1 MEQQTKKC
9 PYCGEEILAVAKK
22 CKHCGEWLEEK
33 EEKVAVAQSPIVEP
47 VIEKPQETEAQPT
60 SQEKTEENRNEY
72 PPVES
77 YYVSG
82 KTKFIWGAIS
92 TILVVITICFLISPP
107 KIEFDYLF
115 GTIGYDKLFFIL
127 SAVSL
132 FHFFPLF
139 HEKRTSRIYLDS
151 NGDLDIETPRE
162 YVQLHVSPIYVNFWK
177 CFYRLLGSKP
187 KILSYFRYQNGRVLV
202 RNMKG
207 EEIEGELKDLTYK
220 YTLNKRSGGV
230 GVVSFAITD
239 AKGNEVTVGEP
250 KHFFMEEEYADIE
263 MILSLSGTVE
273 ETNASK
279 FSRVIDSAKSAMNDF
294 DFGNLV
300 STASDV
306 IGKTA
311 ITNTTGLL
319 ARKRLVS
326 YHQEKETPS
335 VVKKVLIGITVIV
348 AIFLVLIN
356 IANASSSESEYIE
369 YYDEQGYSASDV
381 ENSEIDQFAEQPSDK
396 EVTTTPRLLTVTKVD
411 YSFYLKPQ
419 AGNTYEPSN
428 MVDGNLATA
437 WAISLDQVN
446 YKNGKIYGPTFTID
460 CMKLSHVVIRNGYCK
475 NESSYMN
482 NTRALKVI
490 LCNAGNVDDE
500 DETAS
505 YLYEGTLED
514 TSEEQVLHIN
524 SDLPCN
530 QNIQKVQ
537 LIFPSDGLRRGN
549 KWDDLCVTEI
559 EFWGI

>member
-47 VIEKPQETEAQPT
+47 VIEKPKETEAKPT

-162 YVQLHVSPIYVNFWK
+162 YVQLHVFPIYVNFWK

-326 YHQEKETPS
+326 YQQEKETPS

-356 IANASSSESEYIE
+356 IANASSSESENTE

-381 ENSEIDQFAEQPSDK
+381 ENSEIDQFAEQPSNN

-490 LCNAGNVDDE
+490 LCNASNVDDE
-500 DETAS
+500 YETAS
-505 YLYEGTLED
+505 YLYDGTLED